1 MRKIHRIEGF
11 ITIGKM
17 MIVSFINQF
26 VEDKLRYEAVK
37 NKRVCWEEVT
47 LWDSFVEERTYNIML
62 NAYSDELYLHRRMA
76 LFFCYRVF
84 YYRR

>member
-1 MRKIHRIEGF
+1 MRYK
-11 ITIGKM
+11 
-17 MIVSFINQF
+17 
-26 VEDKLRYEAVK
+26 AVK

-76 LFFCYRVF
+76 LVFFAIEFFIIDDEIGSFIGTLVMK
-84 YYRR
+84 